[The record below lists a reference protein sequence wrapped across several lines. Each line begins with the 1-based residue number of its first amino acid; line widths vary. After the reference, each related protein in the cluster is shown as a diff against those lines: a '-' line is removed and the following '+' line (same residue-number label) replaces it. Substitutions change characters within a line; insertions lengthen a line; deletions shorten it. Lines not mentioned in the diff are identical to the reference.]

1 MSRPI
6 KVLIVDD
13 HRLMRIGIRH
23 LLEDLSGIELLDED
37 ANNGEEAMELAR
49 IHEVDVVLM
58 DVNMPGIGG
67 LEATQ
72 RIVSR
77 NPDVKVIALSMHMEN
92 PFPARLIEAGA
103 SGYLGKDCSAEEL
116 STAIRTV
123 SEGGQYVAPSIAG
136 RLAMQII
143 KGNKTD
149 FDLLSKRETQ
159 IMLLVTEGQ
168 GNNDISVALN
178 LSPKTVSTYR
188 TRIYE
193 KLGVS
198 SDVELTR
205 MAIRYGVIDEQKVG
219 NASI

>member
-1 MSRPI
+1 MSAPI

-13 HRLMRIGIRH
+13 HRLMRIGLRH
-23 LLEDLSGIELLDED
+23 LLAEASGIELLEVE
-37 ANNGEEAMELAR
+37 ATTGEQAMELAR
-49 IHEVDVVLM
+49 NHDVDVVLM

-67 LEATQ
+67 IEATQ

-77 NPDVKVIALSMHMEN
+77 DDSVKVIALSMHMEN
-92 PFPARLIEAGA
+92 PFPTRLIEAGA

-123 SEGGQYVAPSIAG
+123 AEGGQYIAPSIAG
-136 RLAMQII
+136 RLATQMI
-143 KGNKTD
+143 KGERTA
-149 FDLLSKRETQ
+149 FDLLSKREMQ
-159 IMLLVTEGQ
+159 IMLLVTDGY
-168 GNNDISVALN
+168 GNNDISHSLN

-193 KLGVS
+193 KLGVG

-205 MAIRYGVIDEQKVG
+205 MAIRYGVIEEKKIGDV
-219 NASI
+219 SI